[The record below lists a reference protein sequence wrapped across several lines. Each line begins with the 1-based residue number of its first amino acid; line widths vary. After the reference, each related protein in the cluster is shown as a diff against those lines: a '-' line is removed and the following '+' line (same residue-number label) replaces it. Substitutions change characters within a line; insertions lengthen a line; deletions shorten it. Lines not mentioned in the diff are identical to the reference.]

1 MAGFVGSQARRR
13 RRNRF
18 LLILS
23 IIVIIGIFFY
33 LPSIDFSTD
42 DTKPPIEIIPSTII
56 DESSLRSEIEELKL
70 EVFQKDQR
78 LKFRDDQI
86 KNLRNEI
93 RDLNDSFVT
102 IKADYEKSLNNIS
115 DLENNTLE
123 NNSQNIEKLS
133 TLENQIIELKKQLS
147 KYEQLVKKLETEL
160 ASATSSEDVQEV
172 NIENSIL
179 KSELKQ
185 IQQKNNNF
193 EAELEE
199 LRKLIKNKDKE
210 LEDLIYLKDLQH
222 HS

>member
-13 RRNRF
+13 RRNRY

-23 IIVIIGIFFY
+23 IIVIFGIFFY

-86 KNLRNEI
+86 KNLRNEL
-93 RDLNDSFVT
+93 RELNDSFDT
-102 IKADYEKSLNNIS
+102 IKNDYEESINSIS
-115 DLENNTLE
+115 NLETNTLE

-133 TLENQIIELKKQLS
+133 TLESQVIDLKKQLS
-147 KYEQLVKKLETEL
+147 KYEQLVQKLETEL
-160 ASATSSEDVQEV
+160 ASSTSSEDIQEV

-185 IQQKNNNF
+185 IQQKNRNF
-193 EAELEE
+193 VNELEE
-199 LRKLIKNKDKE
+199 FKKIIKNKDKE
-210 LEDLIYLKDLQH
+210 LEDLKYLKDLQH
-222 HS
+222 HG

>member
-1 MAGFVGSQARRR
+1 MVGFVGAQARRR
-13 RRNRF
+13 RRNRY

-23 IIVIIGIFFY
+23 IIVIFGIFFY

-86 KNLRNEI
+86 KNLRNEL
-93 RDLNDSFVT
+93 RELNDSFDT
-102 IKADYEKSLNNIS
+102 IKNDYEESINSIS
-115 DLENNTLE
+115 NLETNTLE

-133 TLENQIIELKKQLS
+133 TLESQVIDLKKQLS
-147 KYEQLVKKLETEL
+147 KYEQLVQKLETEL
-160 ASATSSEDVQEV
+160 ASSTSSEDIQEV

-185 IQQKNNNF
+185 IQQKNRNF
-193 EAELEE
+193 VNELEE
-199 LRKLIKNKDKE
+199 FKKIIKNKDKE
-210 LEDLIYLKDLQH
+210 LEDLKYLKDLQH
-222 HS
+222 HG

>member
-1 MAGFVGSQARRR
+1 MVGFVGIQARRR
-13 RRNRF
+13 RRNRI
-18 LLILS
+18 LLIIT
-23 IIVIIGIFFY
+23 IIVIFGIFFY
-33 LPSIDFSTD
+33 LPNINFSIDQTE
-42 DTKPPIEIIPSTII
+42 PPIEIIPSSVF
-56 DESSLRSEIEELKL
+56 DETSLRSEIEELQL

-147 KYEQLVKKLETEL
+147 KYEQLVQKLETEL

-185 IQQKNNNF
+185 IQQKNSNF

-222 HS
+222 HG